1 MMKRSLYRFLQCA
14 LLALFVAMSLPLLPV
29 LGQDSP
35 QILMERGRDLYEARQ
50 FVEAA
55 ETLEAAAAIFSDRGD
70 GVARAIA
77 LGNLA
82 LVYQSLGDWEKA
94 ETAIATALQF
104 LENQPLPEILAPTLD
119 IRGQLQLARGNPSS
133 ATDTWRRTEEIY
145 REMGDERGVIRAQIN
160 RSQALKTLGLYRQ
173 ALHTLETLRESLASQ
188 PDSPLKVTAL
198 QNLGNALRVVG
209 DLEQSRAVLR
219 EALDL
224 SRSLNLRTATEAEI
238 WLGLGNTARSLQDIE
253 TARTAYQN
261 AADTDRVSV
270 RIRAQL
276 NELRLLLETEA
287 WAQALRLWE
296 SVRSQLAAVPPG
308 PAAIE
313 ARINLAES
321 LIMFQNAPILP
332 QDVSWV
338 PEAAELLRD
347 AIARSRELGD
357 RRLEAYALGTLGSLY
372 EHNRQWSEA
381 QTLTERGLFLAQ
393 TIDAPDIA
401 YRWQWQLGRLLKAQN
416 RRAGAIAAY
425 RSAVSTLESLRTDL
439 VAMNPQVQFSFRDSV
454 EPVYRELV
462 GLILEPDPETG
473 KVGPDDLRAA
483 RELMESLQLAELD
496 NFFREACLDSE
507 PRQIDAIDPRAA
519 VLYPIILRDRL
530 EVILSAPG
538 RPLRHYATPIPQTQV
553 EETVRQLQQS
563 LRPIFSTRQRLSL
576 SEEIYDWLIRPAEE
590 DLATADVE
598 TLVFVLDGVLR
609 NLPMAALYDGKQYL
623 LERYN
628 IGLTPGLQLLEPRS
642 LSRERLKTL
651 AMGLSESRQ
660 GFGALPAVE
669 TELEKIEAAVPSRV
683 FLNDGFTRQRV
694 QAQIEETPF
703 PVVHLATHGQF
714 SSRAEDTFLLTWDDR
729 INVRDL
735 DQLLRRSEGTNANPV
750 ELLVL
755 SACQTAAG
763 DRQAALGLAGVAV
776 RSGARSTV
784 ATLWQV
790 NDISTAAFMAE
801 FYRQL
806 VQPGVGKAKALR
818 QAQLSLLREPRYRD
832 PYYWAAFVL
841 IGNWL

>member
-1 MMKRSLYRFLQCA
+1 MKRSLDRFLQFA
-14 LLALFVAMSLPLLPV
+14 LLALFAVSLPLLPV
-29 LGQDSP
+29 VGHDSP
-35 QILMERGRDLYEARQ
+35 QILMERGRNLYEMRE

-55 ETLEAAAAIFSDRGD
+55 ETLEEAVVILDDRGD
-70 GVARAIA
+70 EVNRAIA

-94 ETAIATALQF
+94 ETAIAAALQL
-104 LENQPLPEILAPTLD
+104 LENRTASAVLAQTSD
-119 IRGQLQLARGNPSS
+119 IRGQLQLSRGDPR
-133 ATDTWRRTEEIY
+133 AAADTWRRTEEIY
-145 REMGDERGVIRAQIN
+145 REIGDERGVIRAQIN
-160 RSQALKTLGLYRQ
+160 RSQALQALGLYRQ
-173 ALHTLETLRESLASQ
+173 ALHTLEQLRESLASQ

-209 DLEQSRAVLR
+209 DLEQSRAVLG

-224 SRSLNLRTATEAEI
+224 ARSLDLPPAAEAEI
-238 WLGLGNTARSLQDIE
+238 WLSLGNTAGSLQDVE
-253 TARTAYQN
+253 TARAAYQN

-276 NELRLLLETEA
+276 NELRLLLGVEE

-296 SVRSQLAAVPPG
+296 SVRSQLAALPDG
-308 PAAIE
+308 PTAIE

-321 LIMFQNAPILP
+321 LMIFPNAPIVP
-332 QDVSWV
+332 RDVSL
-338 PEAAELLRD
+338 EAAEWLGD
-347 AIARSRELGD
+347 AIARARSLGD
-357 RRLEAYALGTLGSLY
+357 RRLEAYALGTLGAVY
-372 EHNRQWSEA
+372 EQNRQWSEA

-425 RSAVSTLESLRTDL
+425 RTAVSTLESLRTDL

-462 GLILEPDPETG
+462 GLILQPDPETG
-473 KVGPDDLRAA
+473 EVGSEDLRAA

-496 NFFREACLDSE
+496 DFFREACLE
-507 PRQIDAIDPRAA
+507 AQPRPIDAIDPRAA
-519 VLYPIILRDRL
+519 VFYPIILRDRL
-530 EVILSAPG
+530 EVILSVPG
-538 RPLRHYATPIPQTQV
+538 RPLRHYAAPVPQTRV

-563 LRPIFSTRQRLSL
+563 LTPIFSTRQRLSW
-576 SEEIYDWLIRPAEE
+576 SGEIYDWLIRPAEG
-590 DLATADVE
+590 DLAAAEVE

-609 NLPMAALYDGKQYL
+609 NLPMAALYDGRQYL

-628 IGLTPGLQLLEPRS
+628 IALTPGLQLLEPRS

-651 AMGLSESRQ
+651 AMGLSRARQ
-660 GFGALPAVE
+660 GFAALPAVE

-683 FLNDGFTRQRV
+683 FLNDGFTRRRV
-694 QAQIEETPF
+694 QAQMEETPF

-735 DQLLRRSEGTNANPV
+735 DRLLRRSQGTSAEPV

-755 SACQTAAG
+755 SACQTATG

-776 RSGARSTV
+776 RSGARSTI

-806 VQPGVGKAKALR
+806 AGPGVGKAQALR